1 MRIKHKD
8 LPEKFINAFL
18 SFHRFEKEQLCLVK
32 KNRIAYIENETI
44 AHLLGKL
51 TRKKNKNRNIIRIR
65 FQNIRGWL
73 LESFWNWNFISTGK
87 ERWQIQFY
95 WQCQLSL
102 FTFIFGHWLKQQ
114 LSVFCS
120 IGNKKPDKTQSFR
133 VCILS
138 WMQETRLYNYA
149 FLDGWSSYFNQN
161 KVIKR

>member
-65 FQNIRGWL
+65 FQNIRG
-73 LESFWNWNFISTGK
+73 
-87 ERWQIQFY
+87 
-95 WQCQLSL
+95 
-102 FTFIFGHWLKQQ
+102 
-114 LSVFCS
+114 
-120 IGNKKPDKTQSFR
+120 
-133 VCILS
+133 
-138 WMQETRLYNYA
+138 
-149 FLDGWSSYFNQN
+149 
-161 KVIKR
+161 